1 MVVRAKVGCDGK
13 GGVKGGEEEGEGEEE
28 GCHVFLFAEL
38 DHVGDR
44 TRSWNA
50 RDDFIIKKKKE
61 FIFVLL
67 RPKAKKKQKMDLQNY
82 F

>member
-38 DHVGDR
+38 DRWNR
-44 TRSWNA
+44 TRSWM
-50 RDDFIIKKKKE
+50 RCEMISIINKKSL
-61 FIFVLL
+61 FLCCCDQ
-67 RPKAKKKQKMDLQNY
+67 KQKMDLQNY

>member
-38 DHVGDR
+38 DRVGIEELKLDEM
-44 TRSWNA
+44 
-50 RDDFIIKKKKE
+50 RDEID
-61 FIFVLL
+61 
-67 RPKAKKKQKMDLQNY
+67 N
-82 F
+82 

>member
-38 DHVGDR
+38 DRVDR
-44 TRSWNA
+44 TRSWM
-50 RDDFIIKKKKE
+50 RCEMIINKKSL
-61 FIFVLL
+61 FLCCCDQ
-67 RPKAKKKQKMDLQNY
+67 KQKMDLQNY